1 MIRVAAG
8 EARKRLSDLLGRV
21 YYGREIVII
30 EQEGRPMVAVVPI
43 DLLERWMQEREAAF
57 RALEDWRNR
66 LPDVPPEEVLQDVQE
81 ALKAVRAS
89 DASGG
94 A

>member
-1 MIRVAAG
+1 MIRVGAG
-8 EARKRLSDLLGRV
+8 EARKRLDDLLGWV
-21 YYGREIVII
+21 YSRREIVII
-30 EQEGRPMVAVVPI
+30 EEEGRPVVAVVPF

-57 RALEDWRNR
+57 RTLENWRNR
-66 LPDVPPEEVLQDVQE
+66 LPEVAPEEVLQDVQE
-81 ALKAVRAS
+81 ALKAVRSS